1 MPTFDYRC
9 GACQGITPVLSY
21 SWSKPGSPAC
31 RHCGGPELTKLITG
45 FSFHRIWGD
54 SLNWTPSGETLS
66 DVNEDD
72 PRDIDRFMGRIKEEM
87 GGQVTPD
94 FNDMRREIIGDS

>member
-1 MPTFDYRC
+1 MPVFDYRC
-9 GACQGITPVLSY
+9 GACRGITPVLTY
-21 SWSKPGSPAC
+21 SWSKPGNPAC
-31 RHCGGPELTKLITG
+31 RHCGGPELTKLISG
-45 FSFHRIWGD
+45 FSFRRSWGD

-94 FNDMRREIIGDS
+94 FNDMRREIIGDP